1 MIITAPLTFLGDQS
15 LWTEDV
21 VWLAENRACYAF
33 GHKASR
39 IRWAHVYLEEAPDS
53 AGVLARIQLDIA
65 DKDLASVC
73 AIRAC
78 PQAALCAAY
87 DQLRLK
93 IQRDERI
100 AV

>member
-21 VWLAENRACYAF
+21 VWLAENRAGYAF
-33 GHKASR
+33 AHTASR
-39 IRWAHVYLEEAPDS
+39 IRWAQVYLEEALDS

-65 DKDLASVC
+65 DKDWASVC

-87 DQLRLK
+87 DQLRQE
-93 IQRDERI
+93 IQRVERI